1 MSSTSDR
8 GDPRP
13 AGKGGPYL
21 NVAAP
26 AGSKPG
32 SSYSRFIP
40 REELGSFT
48 AWQPGA
54 LHGNERRAEDRRH
67 EDRGTADRRGE
78 PADTAPGGG
87 ERDGSDGAHR
97 GGINGGWHGGT
108 NGGANGGA
116 NGGLNGAANGKA
128 NGALHS
134 MPGNAR
140 SGAAAAA
147 APAAPSAA
155 EWQARVTAARQAG
168 YHDGYRDGLVALEG
182 FKQSFAQQNTAQIG
196 TLLVAFDE
204 QLQSLDSVMAQAVAR
219 TALLLAQQV
228 LRSEVHQR
236 PELVAEVARQAINTV
251 MHSARQV
258 TVHVHPLDL
267 PLVSQGAEEAL
278 SARGARLRPDS
289 SINRGGVLVH
299 SDVGTVDARLNTR
312 WAEAVA
318 AFGVPPLPYNHA
330 DPAAALHAAPAA
342 PEIGSGSR
350 SSSNGNGSSVS
361 TEHDADLSSSQRP

>member
-1 MSSTSDR
+1 MSNSSDR
-8 GDPRP
+8 RDPRP

-26 AGSKPG
+26 AGSKAG
-32 SSYSRFIP
+32 TSYSRFIP

-54 LHGNERRAEDRRH
+54 LSGSERRTEDRRH
-67 EDRGTADRRGE
+67 EDRGTADRRAGAAD
-78 PADTAPGGG
+78 PALA
-87 ERDGSDGAHR
+87 DGVPNGA
-97 GGINGGWHGGT
+97 GLGAV
-108 NGGANGGA
+108 NGGANG
-116 NGGLNGAANGKA
+116 
-128 NGALHS
+128 ALHGL
-134 MPGNAR
+134 PGSAR
-140 SGAAAAA
+140 PGAAATG
-147 APAAPSAA
+147 APPAPSAA

-182 FKQSFAQQNTAQIG
+182 FKQSFTQQNTAQIG
-196 TLLVAFDE
+196 ALLVAFDE
-204 QLQSLDSVMAQAVAR
+204 QLQSLDGEMAQALAR

-228 LRSEVHQR
+228 LRSEVQQR

-267 PLVSQGAEEAL
+267 PLVSQGAQETL

-289 SINRGGVLVH
+289 AINRGGVLVH
-299 SDVGTVDARLNTR
+299 SDVGTVDARLDTR

-318 AFGVPPLPYNHA
+318 AFGVPPLPYHHSQ
-330 DPAAALHAAPAA
+330 PAAAPRAASAA
-342 PEIGSGSR
+342 TDTDPDTDHGSGSGE
-350 SSSNGNGSSVS
+350 SHSESIEPSAEFS
-361 TEHDADLSSSQRP
+361 TELRSAEGP

>member
-8 GDPRP
+8 SDPRP
-13 AGKGGPYL
+13 AGKGGPYP

-40 REELGSFT
+40 REELGNFT

-54 LHGNERRAEDRRH
+54 LQGNERRAEDRRH
-67 EDRGTADRRGE
+67 EDRGTADRRAG
-78 PADTAPGGG
+78 TANTVPGGG
-87 ERDGSDGAHR
+87 MPNGADR
-97 GGINGGWHGGT
+97 GGM
-108 NGGANGGA
+108 NGGASGR
-116 NGGLNGAANGKA
+116 A
-128 NGALHS
+128 NGALQG
-134 MPGNAR
+134 MPGSAQP
-140 SGAAAAA
+140 GAAAAA
-147 APAAPSAA
+147 APPAPSAA

-182 FKQSFAQQNTAQIG
+182 FKQSFTQQNTAQIG
-196 TLLVAFDE
+196 ALLVAFDE
-204 QLQSLDSVMAQAVAR
+204 QLQSLDGEMAQALAR

-228 LRSEVHQR
+228 LRSEVQQR

-267 PLVSQGAEEAL
+267 PLVSQGAEETL

-289 SINRGGVLVH
+289 AINRGGVLVH
-299 SDVGTVDARLNTR
+299 SDVGTVDARLDTR

-318 AFGVPPLPYNHA
+318 AFGVPPLPYHHSQ
-330 DPAAALHAAPAA
+330 PAAAPRAASAA
-342 PEIGSGSR
+342 TDTDTDPDTDHGSGSGESR
-350 SSSNGNGSSVS
+350 GESIEQSAEFS
-361 TEHDADLSSSQRP
+361 TELRSAEAP

>member
-1 MSSTSDR
+1 MSNSSDR
-8 GDPRP
+8 GDSRP

-54 LHGNERRAEDRRH
+54 LHGNERRAEERRH
-67 EDRGTADRRGE
+67 EDRGTADRRAGAANTG
-78 PADTAPGGG
+78 PAGGAPNGAD
-87 ERDGSDGAHR
+87 RGS
-97 GGINGGWHGGT
+97 I

-116 NGGLNGAANGKA
+116 NGSANGGP
-128 NGALHS
+128 NGRTNGTLHG
-134 MPGNAR
+134 MPGGAR
-140 SGAAAAA
+140 PGAAAAA
-147 APAAPSAA
+147 APPAPSAA

-196 TLLVAFDE
+196 ALLVALDE
-204 QLQSLDSVMAQAVAR
+204 QLQSLDGVMAQAVAR

-228 LRSEVHQR
+228 LRSEVRQR

-251 MHSARQV
+251 MHSARQL

-299 SDVGTVDARLNTR
+299 SDVGTVDARLDTR

-318 AFGVPPLPYNHA
+318 AFGVPPMPYDHA
-330 DPAAALHAAPAA
+330 QPATTPRAASAAPDT
-342 PEIGSGSR
+342 
-350 SSSNGNGSSVS
+350 GNGIDASI
-361 TEHDADLSSSQRP
+361 EHDAERSGSMGP